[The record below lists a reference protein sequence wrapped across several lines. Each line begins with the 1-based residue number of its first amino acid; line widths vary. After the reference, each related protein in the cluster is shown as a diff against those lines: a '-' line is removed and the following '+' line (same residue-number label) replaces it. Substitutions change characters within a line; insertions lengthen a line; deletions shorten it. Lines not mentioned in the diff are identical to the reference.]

1 MILNQGERMEP
12 GEQTR
17 VTECW
22 MDCRVGAQEGSQK
35 TGILSLGGEEVLKS
49 GT

>member
-1 MILNQGERMEP
+1 MEP

-22 MDCRVGAQEGSQK
+22 MDCRVGAQESSQK
-35 TGILSLGGEEVLKS
+35 TGILSLEGRKC
-49 GT
+49 